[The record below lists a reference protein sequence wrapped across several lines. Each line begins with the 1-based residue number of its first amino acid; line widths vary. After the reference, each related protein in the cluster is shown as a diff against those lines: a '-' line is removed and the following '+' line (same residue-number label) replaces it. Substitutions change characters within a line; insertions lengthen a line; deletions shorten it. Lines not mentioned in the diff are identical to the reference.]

1 MAQMTDEDYYEI
13 KVYPKGRRIVLRF
26 VGDCWDVHNWELTYN
41 TFVAPLVRSY
51 AQDWI
56 PWDKGVLAEDECSC
70 CGHYEFSWPARVLDI
85 KGDG

>member
-1 MAQMTDEDYYEI
+1 MAQITDDDHYI
-13 KVYPKGRRIVLRF
+13 VQIYPKARKITLVF
-26 VGDCWDVHNWELTYN
+26 IGDCWDYNKELIYN
-41 TFVAPLVRSY
+41 SFVAPLVRRY

>member
-1 MAQMTDEDYYEI
+1 MAQMTDDDHYI
-13 KVYPKGRRIVLRF
+13 VQIYPKARKITLVF
-26 VGDCWDVHNWELTYN
+26 IGDCWDYNKELIYN
-41 TFVAPLVRSY
+41 SFVAPLVRRY

>member
-1 MAQMTDEDYYEI
+1 MAQMTDDDHYI
-13 KVYPKGRRIVLRF
+13 VQIYPKARKITLVF
-26 VGDCWDVHNWELTYN
+26 IGDCWDYNKELIYN
-41 TFVAPLVRSY
+41 SFVAPLVRSY